1 MPRISIED
9 RSASAFRAGTARREP
24 PRHLR
29 APAKRLWR
37 EIVDDRPVD
46 WFRPGSYE
54 LLEQYVEFAVQ
65 QRALV
70 KALARLGADDDDY
83 PRLLRSVTRLTLTMA
98 TLSVRLR
105 LSVQSDVD
113 RRSGK
118 TAEKGD
124 GERDRLL
131 GGAALRIA
139 P

>member
-24 PRHLR
+24 PRHLC

-37 EIVDDRPVD
+37 EIVGDRPVD
-46 WFRPGSYE
+46 FFRPGSFE
-54 LLEQYVEFAVQ
+54 LLEQYVEYTMQ
-65 QRALV
+65 QRRLV
-70 KALARLGADDDDY
+70 KALARLGTGDAEY
-83 PRLLRSVTRLTLTMA
+83 PKLLRAVTRLSLTMT
-98 TLSVRLR
+98 TLSARLR

-118 TAEKGD
+118 TAERGD

-139 P
+139 S